1 MAAADR
7 AVPGS
12 PPATADAQPPAEP
25 QASEPGAL
33 ALAVREACRAALVEA
48 HEEAM
53 SAGLCGDGAW
63 EAALGALSR
72 LSAEE
77 LLARAAGAGRR

>member
-1 MAAADR
+1 M
-7 AVPGS
+7 
-12 PPATADAQPPAEP
+12 
-25 QASEPGAL
+25 
-33 ALAVREACRAALVEA
+33 REACRAALAEA
-48 HEEAM
+48 HEEAL

-77 LLARAAGAGRR
+77 LLARAARAGGR

>member
-1 MAAADR
+1 MVAAGR

-12 PPATADAQPPAEP
+12 PAPELSPE
-25 QASEPGAL
+25 AL

-48 HEEAM
+48 HEEAL
-53 SAGLCGDGAW
+53 SAGLCGEGAW
-63 EAALGALSR
+63 EAAVGALSR

-77 LLARAAGAGRR
+77 LLARAQRVRPR

>member
-1 MAAADR
+1 MAAAVR

-12 PPATADAQPPAEP
+12 PPSPADDP
-25 QASEPGAL
+25 QAL

-53 SAGLCGDGAW
+53 SAGLCGEGAW
-63 EAALGALSR
+63 EAALGSLSR
-72 LSAEE
+72 LSGEE
-77 LLARAAGAGRR
+77 LLARAKGADRK

>member
-12 PPATADAQPPAEP
+12 PPSPVDDP
-25 QASEPGAL
+25 QAL

-53 SAGLCGDGAW
+53 SAGLCGEGAW
-63 EAALGALSR
+63 EAALGSLSR
-72 LSAEE
+72 LSGEE
-77 LLARAAGAGRR
+77 LLARATRADRK

>member
-1 MAAADR
+1 M
-7 AVPGS
+7 
-12 PPATADAQPPAEP
+12 
-25 QASEPGAL
+25 
-33 ALAVREACRAALVEA
+33 REACRAALVEA

-53 SAGLCGDGAW
+53 IAGLCGDGAW

-77 LLARAAGAGRR
+77 LLARATRANRR

>member
-1 MAAADR
+1 VAAAADR

-12 PPATADAQPPAEP
+12 SGPSSDPP
-25 QASEPGAL
+25 SLEPGAL

-53 SAGLCGDGAW
+53 IAGLCGDGAW

-77 LLARAAGAGRR
+77 LLARATRANRR

>member
-12 PPATADAQPPAEP
+12 PSAPADS
-25 QASEPGAL
+25 QALEPGAL

-72 LSAEE
+72 LSAED
-77 LLARAAGAGRR
+77 LLARASQANRR